1 MKNIRNSRVL
11 IASIWHS
18 IPSTTRLIIKYQK
31 VVEKIIGH
39 RLIAGLSVVIGIVTL
54 VLTMSFT
61 NTGLVPNEDTGT
73 LFAMISMP
81 PGTSQVETQKVTD
94 QVDKMLASNPY
105 IERREQI
112 VGYNFLAGQG
122 SNQSTFI
129 IKLKPFAEREYGI
142 FDRIKSVF
150 TGAGIAGLFIDPTSS
165 NMILGMIYK
174 QTASIKGAQ
183 ILAFAPPMIPGYGMS
198 NGLSFSL
205 QDKTGGDL
213 NKFFKV
219 AQDYLAALNKRPEF
233 SRALTTYNPNYPQ
246 YMVDV
251 DVAKA
256 KQAGTSPA
264 AILSVLQGYYGGM
277 YASNFNAYGKLFRV
291 MIQGTAESRVDEA
304 SLNNVYVRTT
314 GGMSPVSEFC
324 SLKRV
329 YGPSNITR
337 FNLFTSIAVNA
348 TPADGYSS
356 GQAIKAAEEV
366 ASQVLPQ
373 GYGL

>member
-1 MKNIRNSRVL
+1 MNALTLSPALCAIFLKPHSKDEEHKKLSR
-11 IASIWHS
+11 IDRFHMAFNTQYDKINN
-18 IPSTTRLIIKYQK
+18 KYQK

-183 ILAFAPPMIPGYGMS
+183 ILAFAPPRYLVMVCQTV
-198 NGLSFSL
+198 FHSL
-205 QDKTGGDL
+205 TG
-213 NKFFKV
+213 
-219 AQDYLAALNKRPEF
+219 
-233 SRALTTYNPNYPQ
+233 
-246 YMVDV
+246 
-251 DVAKA
+251 
-256 KQAGTSPA
+256 
-264 AILSVLQGYYGGM
+264 
-277 YASNFNAYGKLFRV
+277 
-291 MIQGTAESRVDEA
+291 
-304 SLNNVYVRTT
+304 
-314 GGMSPVSEFC
+314 
-324 SLKRV
+324 
-329 YGPSNITR
+329 
-337 FNLFTSIAVNA
+337 
-348 TPADGYSS
+348 
-356 GQAIKAAEEV
+356 
-366 ASQVLPQ
+366 
-373 GYGL
+373 